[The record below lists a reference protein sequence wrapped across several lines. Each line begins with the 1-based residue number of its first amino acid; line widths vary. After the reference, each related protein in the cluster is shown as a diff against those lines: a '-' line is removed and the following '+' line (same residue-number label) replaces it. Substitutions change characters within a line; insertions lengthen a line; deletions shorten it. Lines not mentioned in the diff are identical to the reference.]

1 MPAAQAAGG
10 RGGRSAAASQRAA
23 RAAAIT
29 VLAACAAGW
38 CGAAFA
44 AAPAQGTLPAALQRA
59 ALKAARPEQANLMAV
74 VRVGN
79 RLVAAGERGLII
91 YSDDS
96 GQHWSQAQVPVS
108 VTLTALRF
116 ANERDGWAVGNMGAV
131 LRSTDG
137 GASWKRV
144 FDGQQAAALAEQAA
158 QAAWDAVKP
167 DPNNADH
174 PLNLL
179 LEDAHRLVDEGADK
193 PFLDL
198 RLHADGSVL
207 AVGAY
212 GLAYSTS
219 DGGKTW
225 QALMKDLPNPNGATY
240 YGIAGRQQEQYLFGE
255 QGVLLRAAAPG
266 AAFAAQ
272 TSPASGSLF
281 GGLATKQGTLMLYGL
296 RGKVYRSA
304 QAGAA
309 WTEVQ
314 TPVDASLIT
323 GLQLA
328 DDTVLLL
335 GSAGQIVASKDQGQ
349 SFTAV
354 PLKTRFPFTGA
365 TVAPDGTLIITGTRG
380 LLRLPASAL
389 NGTPPA
395 DRHAPANTSKAAKP

>member
-1 MPAAQAAGG
+1 MKPLSINKQRTVAA
-10 RGGRSAAASQRAA
+10 
-23 RAAAIT
+23 

-38 CGAAFA
+38 CGASLA
-44 AAPAQGTLPAALQRA
+44 AGSPLPAALQRP
-59 ALKAARPEQANLMAV
+59 ALKVARPEQANLMAV
-74 VRVGN
+74 VRSGA

-96 GQHWSQAQVPVS
+96 GHHWTQAQVPVS

-116 ANERDGWAVGNMGAV
+116 ANEREGWAVGNMGAV

-144 FDGQQAAALAEQAA
+144 FDGQQAATLAEQAA

-167 DPNNADH
+167 DANDADH

-179 LEDAHRLVDEGADK
+179 LADAHRLVDEGADK

-198 RLHADGSVL
+198 RLQADGSVL
-207 AVGAY
+207 VVGAY
-212 GLAYSTS
+212 GLAYATA
-219 DGGKTW
+219 DGGKSW
-225 QALMKDLPNPNGATY
+225 QALMKNLPNPNGATY
-240 YGIAGRQQEQYLFGE
+240 YGIAERQQEQYLFGE
-255 QGVLLRAAAPG
+255 QGLLLNAATPG
-266 AAFAAQ
+266 AAFSALA
-272 TSPASGSLF
+272 SPASGSLF
-281 GGLATKQGTLMLYGL
+281 GGLTTKEGTLMLYGL

-304 QAGAA
+304 QARAA

-328 DDTVLLL
+328 DETVLLL
-335 GSAGQIVASKDQGQ
+335 GSAGQIVASRDQGQ
-349 SFTAV
+349 TFTAL

-365 TVAPDGTLIITGTRG
+365 AIAPNGTLIITGTRG
-380 LLRLPASAL
+380 LLRIPAPSLAAAD
-389 NGTPPA
+389 GGGSGPA
-395 DRHAPANTSKAAKP
+395 APALSSKASKP

>member
-1 MPAAQAAGG
+1 M
-10 RGGRSAAASQRAA
+10 
-23 RAAAIT
+23 
-29 VLAACAAGW
+29 LAACAAGW
-38 CGAAFA
+38 CGASSATA
-44 AAPAQGTLPAALQRA
+44 AAKALPAALQRP
-59 ALKAARPEQANLMAV
+59 ALKVARPEQANLMAV
-74 VRVGN
+74 VRAGN

-96 GQHWSQAQVPVS
+96 GHHWTQAQVPVS

-116 ANERDGWAVGNMGAV
+116 VNERDGWAVGNMGAI

-137 GASWKRV
+137 GTSWKRV

-158 QAAWDAVKP
+158 QAAWDAAKP
-167 DPNNADH
+167 DPNDAEH

-198 RLHADGSVL
+198 RLQVDGSVL

-212 GLAYSTS
+212 GLAYSS
-219 DGGKTW
+219 ADDGKTW
-225 QALMKDLPNPNGATY
+225 QALMKNLPNPNGATY
-240 YGIAGRQQEQYLFGE
+240 YGIAERQQEQYLFGE
-255 QGVLLRAAAPG
+255 QGVLLRTATPG

-281 GGLATKQGTLMLYGL
+281 GGLTTRQGTLMLYGL
-296 RGKVYRSA
+296 RGKVYRSGE
-304 QAGAA
+304 AGAD

-323 GLQLA
+323 GLQLP
-328 DDTVLLL
+328 DNTVLLL

-349 SFTAV
+349 SFTAL

-365 TVAPDGTLIITGTRG
+365 TVAPNGTLIITGTRG
-380 LLRLPASAL
+380 LLRLPATSATATTD
-389 NGTPPA
+389 GAPSSRATPA
-395 DRHAPANTSKAAKP
+395 LTSKAAKP

>member
-1 MPAAQAAGG
+1 MKSHCTIKQRTVAA
-10 RGGRSAAASQRAA
+10 
-23 RAAAIT
+23 
-29 VLAACAAGW
+29 VLAACAASW

-44 AAPAQGTLPAALQRA
+44 AAPQSALPAALQRA

-74 VRVGN
+74 VRAGN
-79 RLVAAGERGLII
+79 RLIAAGERGLII

-96 GQHWSQAQVPVS
+96 GQNWTQAQVPVS

-116 ANERDGWAVGNMGAV
+116 ANDRDGWVVGNMGAV
-131 LRSTDG
+131 LHSTDG
-137 GASWKRV
+137 GASWRRV

-158 QAAWDAVKP
+158 QQAWDAVKP
-167 DPNNADH
+167 DPNNVDH

-207 AVGAY
+207 VVGAY

-225 QALMKDLPNPNGATY
+225 QALMKNLPNPNGATY
-240 YGIAGRQQEQYLFGE
+240 YGIAERQQEQYLFGE
-255 QGVLLRAAAPG
+255 QGVLLRAAAAD
-266 AAFAAQ
+266 AAFAAL

-281 GGLATKQGTLMLYGL
+281 GGLTTRQGTLMLYGL

-309 WTEVQ
+309 WSEVQ

-323 GLQLA
+323 GLQLP

-349 SFTAV
+349 TFTAL

-365 TVAPDGTLIITGTRG
+365 AVAPDGTLIITGTRG

-389 NGTPPA
+389 NGT
-395 DRHAPANTSKAAKP
+395 APANTSKAAKP

>member
-1 MPAAQAAGG
+1 
-10 RGGRSAAASQRAA
+10 
-23 RAAAIT
+23 
-29 VLAACAAGW
+29 
-38 CGAAFA
+38 
-44 AAPAQGTLPAALQRA
+44 
-59 ALKAARPEQANLMAV
+59 
-74 VRVGN
+74 
-79 RLVAAGERGLII
+79 VAAGERGLII

-96 GQHWSQAQVPVS
+96 GRHWTQAQVPVS

-116 ANERDGWAVGNMGAV
+116 VNERDGWAVGNMGAV

-158 QAAWDAVKP
+158 QQAWDAVKP

-207 AVGAY
+207 VVGAY
-212 GLAYSTS
+212 GLAYSTT

-225 QALMKDLPNPNGATY
+225 QALMRNLPNPNGATY
-240 YGIAGRQQEQYLFGE
+240 YGIAERQQEQYLFGE
-255 QGVLLRAAAPG
+255 QGVLLRAASPD

-272 TSPASGSLF
+272 TSPTSGSLF
-281 GGLATKQGTLMLYGL
+281 GGLTTRQGTLMLYGL

-309 WTEVQ
+309 WSEVQ

-323 GLQLA
+323 GLQLP

-349 SFTAV
+349 SFTALQ
-354 PLKTRFPFTGA
+354 LKTRFPFTGA

-380 LLRLPASAL
+380 LLRLPAASLTAA
-389 NGTPPA
+389 PPA
-395 DRHAPANTSKAAKP
+395 GRAIPANSSNAAKP

>member
-1 MPAAQAAGG
+1 
-10 RGGRSAAASQRAA
+10 
-23 RAAAIT
+23 
-29 VLAACAAGW
+29 
-38 CGAAFA
+38 
-44 AAPAQGTLPAALQRA
+44 LQRA

-74 VRVGN
+74 VRVGK

-96 GQHWSQAQVPVS
+96 GLHWTQAQVPVS

-116 ANERDGWAVGNMGAV
+116 ANEREGWAVGNMGAI

-137 GASWKRV
+137 GASWRRV
-144 FDGQQAAALAEQAA
+144 FDGQQAAALAEDAA

-198 RLHADGSVL
+198 RLRADGSVL
-207 AVGAY
+207 VVGAY
-212 GLAYSTS
+212 GLAYSST

-225 QALMKDLPNPNGATY
+225 QALMKNLPNPNGATY
-240 YGIAGRQQEQYLFGE
+240 YGIAERQQEQYLFGE
-255 QGVLLRAAAPG
+255 QGVLLRAATDG
-266 AAFAAQ
+266 TFAAQ

-323 GLQLA
+323 GLQLP

-349 SFTAV
+349 TFTAL

-380 LLRLPASAL
+380 LLRVPAAAL
-389 NGTPPA
+389 NGAPPA
-395 DRHAPANTSKAAKP
+395 DHSAPANTSKAAKL